1 MHTYSNTRGMILL
14 TTVLI
19 LSLLAALVFSMQR
32 AMWLYMQLN
41 QQTYLSHQAFEAL
54 EQEAF
59 KLLNNTNNALNK
71 SCSSKVLD
79 VNYALLMLKAGH
91 GCVVTENN
99 IQYRYWLNCLDS
111 KSKQWVIGVQLAFN
125 SSARILLRFSSTKGL
140 MSWRY
145 LVD

>member
-1 MHTYSNTRGMILL
+1 MILL

-41 QQTYLSHQAFEAL
+41 QQTALSHQAFDAL
-54 EQEAF
+54 EKEAF
-59 KLLNNTNNALNK
+59 KLLDNKKNAFNT
-71 SCSSKVLD
+71 SCSSQVLD
-79 VNYALLMLKAGH
+79 VNHALLMLKAGD
-91 GCVVTENN
+91 GCVVTEDH
-99 IQYRYWLNCLDS
+99 IQYRYWLNQLDAS
-111 KSKQWVIGVQLAFN
+111 SKQWVIGVQVAFN
-125 SSARILLRFSSTKGL
+125 SSAKILLRFSSAKGL